1 MFKLAASLTVASAI
15 LAASGAAFAAD
26 TARPLQARLIAAPT
40 FAAHAEATRLVAT
53 HAPASASARPATVA
67 RPLQAR
73 LITAPTFAAHAEAGR
88 LVAAKPAESP
98 MTVQLPVKV
107 TADTRS
113 VIQ

>member
-53 HAPASASARPATVA
+53 PAPVLAQPATVA
-67 RPLQAR
+67 RPLHAR
-73 LITAPTFAAHAEAGR
+73 LLGAPHFAAHAEAGR
-88 LVAAKPAESP
+88 LVAAKPAAESP